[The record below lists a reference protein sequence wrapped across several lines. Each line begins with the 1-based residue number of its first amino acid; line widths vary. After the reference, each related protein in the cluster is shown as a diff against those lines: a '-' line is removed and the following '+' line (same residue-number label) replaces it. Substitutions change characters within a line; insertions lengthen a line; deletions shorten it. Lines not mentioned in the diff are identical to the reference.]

1 MPMIK
6 KLTKTGSSYS
16 LIIDKSIMQL
26 LSIDPELPVEI
37 STDGKRLIIEPSNQS
52 SDEDA
57 RKEKF
62 AKALKRSHQ
71 KFGEAYKE
79 LAK

>member
-1 MPMIK
+1 MAMIK

-26 LSIDPELPVEI
+26 LSIDPELPVKI
-37 STDGKRLIIEPSNQS
+37 TTDGTRLIVEPTKD
-52 SDEDA
+52 SDDDEK

-62 AKALKRSHQ
+62 AKALKRSHK
-71 KFGEAYKE
+71 KFGAAYQK
-79 LAK
+79 LAE